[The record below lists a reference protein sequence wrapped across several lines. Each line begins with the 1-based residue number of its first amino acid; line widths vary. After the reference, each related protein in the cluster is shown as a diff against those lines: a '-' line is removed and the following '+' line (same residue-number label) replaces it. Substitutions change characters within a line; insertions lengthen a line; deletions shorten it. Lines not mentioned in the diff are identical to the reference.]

1 MPQPLDVAGAVF
13 GLTELIQQN
22 RREISRL
29 QVANFERGR
38 RSDAWSI
45 GDGFMLTGDWRRGM
59 KVVVDGQVLDA
70 VLEWRADPKLSE
82 KGKPALGIGEIK
94 PSSAYADWWKNEF
107 ATNWLDPWNDRFAPR
122 NWE

>member
-1 MPQPLDVAGAVF
+1 MPQPLDVAGAIY

-38 RSDAWSI
+38 RSDAWSL
-45 GDGFMLTGDWRRGM
+45 GDGFMLAGDWRRGM

-70 VLEWRADPKLSE
+70 VLEWRADSKLSE

-94 PSSAYADWWKNEF
+94 PSSAYADWWKKSSRRIGS
-107 ATNWLDPWNDRFAPR
+107 THGTHRFAPR